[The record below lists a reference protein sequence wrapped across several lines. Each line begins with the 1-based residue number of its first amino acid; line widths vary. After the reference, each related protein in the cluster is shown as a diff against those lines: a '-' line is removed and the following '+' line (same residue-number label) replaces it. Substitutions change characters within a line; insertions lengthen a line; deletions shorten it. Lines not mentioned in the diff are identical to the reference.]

1 MADELSSF
9 IDTVYRKPYSLIG
22 NNCLIK
28 SLRIKSRAE
37 KLRRRAD
44 LIFCLAISPVK
55 KWHSLPLIIPH
66 FYTEI
71 EGEKVDVALD
81 PRREEVYCKN
91 SEQERVMPVNISR
104 IRRSLCREESNG
116 Y

>member
-9 IDTVYRKPYSLIG
+9 IDTVYREPYSLIG

-55 KWHSLPLIIPH
+55 KWHNLPLIIPH

-71 EGEKVDVALD
+71 EGEKVNVALD
-81 PRREEVYCKN
+81 PRREEIYCKN
-91 SEQERVMPVNISR
+91 SEQKIVMPVNISR